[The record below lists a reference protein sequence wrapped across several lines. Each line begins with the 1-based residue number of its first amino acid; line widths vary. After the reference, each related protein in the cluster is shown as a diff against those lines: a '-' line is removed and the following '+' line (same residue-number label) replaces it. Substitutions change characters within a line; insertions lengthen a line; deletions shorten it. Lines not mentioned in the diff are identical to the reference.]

1 MGTAVQKRP
10 GVPAALWHVTLSVAG
25 VRLPCAEVRAALER
39 LAHERP
45 FLHAGRYAT
54 DRAEVRY
61 WEEAPTLLDAAT
73 LALRLWPEHRGSALL
88 PDWQVVG
95 LEVLDRD
102 TYHHLNDE
110 SGRWPMLAGASQI
123 RPF

>member
-1 MGTAVQKRP
+1 VRDRCP

-25 VRLPCAEVRAALER
+25 ARVPDDDVRAALER

-45 FLHAGRYAT
+45 FLHAGRYAA

-61 WEEAPTLLDAAT
+61 WEESGTLLDAAS
-73 LALRLWPEHRGSALL
+73 LALRLWPEHRGTARL
-88 PDWQVVG
+88 PDWRVVG
-95 LEVLDRD
+95 LEVLDRE
-102 TYHHLNDE
+102 TYHHRFE
-110 SGRWPMLAGASQI
+110 QSGDWPLVAGASQI